1 MVEYLR
7 MMFFDKI
14 NDLVETKNYTFIRG
28 WKSDTALSGLNN
40 LLPVHAAPYA
50 N

>member
-1 MVEYLR
+1 MI
-7 MMFFDKI
+7 FFDKI

-40 LLPVHAAPYA
+40 LLLVYATSYA